1 MVWSNCLY
9 PPPRIIV
16 STTPSWAEW
25 LASSFT
31 EKARYLP
38 VFVHQF
44 IGNLAWHTAKS
55 TSNSFGSETAY
66 HVHYE
71 SRIVG
76 LDYAVLNVSS
86 PLAGFRV
93 KPEMILRVIRNF
105 SLTERISTLFCL
117 QWLLVQASTYRR
129 LWRWEIM
136 LVTSVRGWY
145 SHFPVLLTSIAQY
158 IGFRSTVS
166 CLTSYRLMLLFQSV
180 LTFAVFLQHFRMTL
194 IRRATSAQSG
204 STL

>member
-1 MVWSNCLY
+1 MYSRQSNLPTCLRTGLRRKSRDPKSTLPRLPLIHDVMVWSNCLY

-105 SLTERISTLFCL
+105 FSYGTYFYSILFTVITCSSFYLSETLALGNHACYFGSRLVFAFSCSFDEYCPIHWIS
-117 QWLLVQASTYRR
+117 
-129 LWRWEIM
+129 ID
-136 LVTSVRGWY
+136 
-145 SHFPVLLTSIAQY
+145 
-158 IGFRSTVS
+158 
-166 CLTSYRLMLLFQSV
+166 SV
-180 LTFAVFLQHFRMTL
+180 L
-194 IRRATSAQSG
+194 SD
-204 STL
+204 